1 MIEIF
6 RGECTEMCR
15 SKRREFEADI
25 KQLRRELKLKE
36 ERILASDREIQSL
49 RQYNENHN
57 EKEII
62 MSALAAMQEKNAHLE
77 NSLSAETKIKLDLF
91 SALGEAKRQL
101 ELRESMF
108 FILSLIY
115 IFVYNFC
122 ISSFKKKFL
131 SKTVSGHIRNQEK
144 ELEELKGKMAQ
155 VLAVMPN
162 ESFCSSPVPSSGTSK
177 FRLSDR
183 HIHCFSK
190 GNYFTLHMR

>member
-1 MIEIF
+1 
-6 RGECTEMCR
+6 MCR

-115 IFVYNFC
+115 IYIC
-122 ISSFKKKFL
+122 I
-131 SKTVSGHIRNQEK
+131 
-144 ELEELKGKMAQ
+144 
-155 VLAVMPN
+155 
-162 ESFCSSPVPSSGTSK
+162 
-177 FRLSDR
+177 
-183 HIHCFSK
+183 
-190 GNYFTLHMR
+190 